1 MENINVLEVK
11 QIDKSFPGVQA
22 LSDINV
28 MFKGGQIHCLAGE
41 NGAGKSTLMN
51 IMSGVYPPDSGEIFW
66 NGEKVEI
73 SDEIRAQ
80 KLGIAM
86 VHQENSLISSLTVQ
100 ENLFLGRY
108 MSNRAGFISQKKM
121 NAAALELLGQLD
133 INYISPKD
141 LVSSL
146 SVAEKQLVE
155 IAKALSF
162 NPKVIIFDEPTAA
175 LTSKEVNTLFGIM
188 ARLKKNN
195 VVIIYISHRLDEI
208 FEIGDMVSVLRD
220 GHLLHV
226 CPISDIDKTKLISLM
241 VGHEIKQSRYRD
253 AKGEF
258 DRNVILEVRNLGR
271 KDQFSSINFTL
282 KRGEVLGFAGLVGS
296 GRTEVMETLYGFR
309 RQDAGEVFIE
319 GKKRTSKAP
328 MMRSRSGLA

>member
-1 MENINVLEVK
+1 M
-11 QIDKSFPGVQA
+11 
-22 LSDINV
+22 
-28 MFKGGQIHCLAGE
+28 
-41 NGAGKSTLMN
+41 
-51 IMSGVYPPDSGEIFW
+51 
-66 NGEKVEI
+66 
-73 SDEIRAQ
+73 
-80 KLGIAM
+80 
-86 VHQENSLISSLTVQ
+86 
-100 ENLFLGRY
+100 
-108 MSNRAGFISQKKM
+108 
-121 NAAALELLGQLD
+121 
-133 INYISPKD
+133 
-141 LVSSL
+141 
-146 SVAEKQLVE
+146 
-155 IAKALSF
+155 
-162 NPKVIIFDEPTAA
+162 IIFDEPTAA

>member
-146 SVAEKQLVE
+146 SVAENNLLRSQRRYPLT
-155 IAKALSF
+155 
-162 NPKVIIFDEPTAA
+162 PK
-175 LTSKEVNTLFGIM
+175 
-188 ARLKKNN
+188 
-195 VVIIYISHRLDEI
+195 
-208 FEIGDMVSVLRD
+208 
-220 GHLLHV
+220 
-226 CPISDIDKTKLISLM
+226 
-241 VGHEIKQSRYRD
+241 
-253 AKGEF
+253 
-258 DRNVILEVRNLGR
+258 
-271 KDQFSSINFTL
+271 
-282 KRGEVLGFAGLVGS
+282 
-296 GRTEVMETLYGFR
+296 
-309 RQDAGEVFIE
+309 
-319 GKKRTSKAP
+319 
-328 MMRSRSGLA
+328 